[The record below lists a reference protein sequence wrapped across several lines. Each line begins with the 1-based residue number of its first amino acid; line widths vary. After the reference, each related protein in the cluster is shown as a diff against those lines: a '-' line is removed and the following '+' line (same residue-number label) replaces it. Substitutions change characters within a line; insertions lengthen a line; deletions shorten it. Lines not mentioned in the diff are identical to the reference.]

1 MKFDFI
7 FNSFSR
13 RGKPASPFSY
23 EVTDSLKNKIILWCD
38 DTFSNRFNPYGSGD
52 YRATFWEEI
61 QRMLQYRHGRQ
72 VLTDARL
79 PSDTN
84 SKIFLLTACKN
95 EEFID
100 FIEFIFRV
108 ECLFQVSNNGNELV
122 AQINQFL
129 SSESLGYAL
138 TEFVKEERV
147 EDTQF
152 GRRPV
157 IHTTA
162 WPQVIRKDDQTI
174 YDTAIR
180 PVLQFLSNPN
190 YKTANLEY
198 LESLDDFRKGDWG
211 DSLTKCCSAFE
222 SVMKIICE
230 KKRWKYSQSDTAIPL
245 IKTIILNANL
255 EQHFEQ
261 PLVFIA
267 TLRNKYSK
275 SHGAGVQPK
284 KATQSIALLGLNLT
298 ASAILFLSE
307 ETK

>member
-13 RGKPASPFSY
+13 RGKPAQPFDY
-23 EVTDSLKNKIILWCD
+23 KVTDSLRNKILLWCD
-38 DTFSNRFNPYGSGD
+38 DTFSNRHNPYGRGD
-52 YRATFWEEI
+52 YTSTFWKEI
-61 QRMLQYRHGRQ
+61 QRILQYRHGRQ
-72 VLTDARL
+72 VLTDVRL
-79 PSDTN
+79 PPDTD
-84 SKIFLLTACKN
+84 SKIFLLITCKD

-100 FIEFIFRV
+100 FIEYIFRV
-108 ECLFQVSNNGNELV
+108 ECLFQVANNENDLV
-122 AQINQFL
+122 AQINQLL
-129 SSESLGYAL
+129 SSESLGYVL

-147 EDTQF
+147 EETQF
-152 GRRPV
+152 GRGPV
-157 IHTTA
+157 IITIA
-162 WPQVIRKDDQTI
+162 WPQVIRKDNQVI
-174 YDTAIR
+174 YDTAIK
-180 PVLQFLSNPN
+180 PVLQLLSHPN
-190 YKTANLEY
+190 FKTANLEY
-198 LESLDDFRKGDWG
+198 LESLDDYRKGDWG

-230 KKRWKYSQSDTAIPL
+230 KKKWNYSQSDTAGPL
-245 IKTIILNANL
+245 IKAIISNVKL

-275 SHGAGVQPK
+275 SHGAGIQPRK
-284 KATQSIALLGLNLT
+284 VTQSIALLGLNLT